1 MSSPPSADAPGAA
14 AASGSPRA
22 LDLADVDWSI
32 LPAGSV
38 RSFFAA
44 PSGSLAVVTMG
55 DAAHP
60 RIMLA
65 PGVTGSKEDFS
76 LVLPTLAAAGF
87 HVTSYD
93 LAGQY
98 ESTHAGPERMVPPRK
113 HYDYDLFVTDLIALL
128 EDGPGPV
135 HVLGYSF
142 AATVAQLALA
152 QRPEL
157 FASLALLS
165 CPPRSGQ
172 AFRGVSRIGWLSTVI
187 GARAG
192 ARLMVWGIRR
202 NFTGVTAARLRFVNE
217 RFQLTRRK
225 SIIDV
230 MRLMKQTPDLVHVLA
245 AAPIPLLVAVG
256 EHDIW
261 PLGLHSDFA
270 NRIGARLA
278 VYPAGHSPSETT
290 PDALAHDLLA
300 LYSSAPRR

>member
-1 MSSPPSADAPGAA
+1 MSSLPGA
-14 AASGSPRA
+14 
-22 LDLADVDWSI
+22 DLSAIDWSI
-32 LPAGSV
+32 LPAGAV

-44 PSGSLAVVTMG
+44 PSGSLAVVTLG
-55 DAAHP
+55 DPAHP
-60 RIMLA
+60 RIVLA

-76 LVLPTLAAAGF
+76 LVLPTLAAAGY

-98 ESTHAGPERMVPPRK
+98 ESTHAGPERLVPPRK
-113 HYDYDLFVTDLIALL
+113 HYDYDLFVADLVALL
-128 EDGPGPV
+128 EDGPVPV

-142 AATVAQLALA
+142 AATVAQIALA

-172 AFRGVSRIGWLSTVI
+172 AFRGVSRIGWLSTVL

-192 ARLMVWGIRR
+192 ASLMVWGIRR
-202 NFTGVTAARLRFVNE
+202 NLTGVTAARMRFVKE
-217 RFQLTRRK
+217 RFELTRRR
-225 SIIDV
+225 SITDV
-230 MRLMKQTPDLVHVLA
+230 MRLMKQTPDLVRVLA
-245 AAPIPLLVAVG
+245 TAPIPLLVAVG

-261 PLGLHSDFA
+261 PLRLHAQFA
-270 NRIGARLA
+270 EAIGARLA

-290 PDALAHDLLA
+290 PDALARDLLA
-300 LYSSAPRR
+300 LYASARRS

>member
-22 LDLADVDWSI
+22 LDVADVDWSI

-113 HYDYDLFVTDLIALL
+113 HYDYDLFVADLIALL

-187 GARAG
+187 GARAA

>member
-1 MSSPPSADAPGAA
+1 MSLPPSADAAPGA
-14 AASGSPRA
+14 
-22 LDLADVDWSI
+22 DLPGPEARDFADVDWRN
-32 LPAGSV
+32 LPAGAV

-44 PSGSLAVVTMG
+44 PSGSLAVVSMG
-55 DAAHP
+55 DTAHP
-60 RIMLA
+60 RVVLA
-65 PGVTGSKEDFS
+65 PGVTGSKEDFT
-76 LVLPTLAAAGF
+76 LVLPTLVAAGF

-98 ESTHAGPERMVPPRK
+98 ESTHAGPERLVPPRK
-113 HYDYDLFVTDLIALL
+113 HYDYDLFVADLLALL

-152 QRPEL
+152 QRPDL

-172 AFRGVSRIGWLSTVI
+172 AFRGVSRIGWLSTVL

-202 NFTGVTAARLRFVNE
+202 NFTGVTPARLRFVNE
-217 RFQLTRRK
+217 RFELTRHR

-230 MRLMKQTPDLVHVLA
+230 MRLMKQTPELAHVLA

-256 EHDIW
+256 EHDLW
-261 PLGLHSDFA
+261 PLNLHAEFA
-270 NRIGARLA
+270 NRVGARLA
-278 VYPAGHSPSETT
+278 VYPAGHSPCETT
-290 PDALAHDLLA
+290 PDALARDLLA
-300 LYSSAPRR
+300 LYASAPSR